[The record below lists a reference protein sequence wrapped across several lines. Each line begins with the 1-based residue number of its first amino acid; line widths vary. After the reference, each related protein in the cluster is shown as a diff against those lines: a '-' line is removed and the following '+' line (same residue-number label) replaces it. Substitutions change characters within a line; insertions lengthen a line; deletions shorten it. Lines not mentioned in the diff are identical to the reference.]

1 LAGAADRPFDTWSQ
15 YLGGADSS
23 QYSSLKQINK
33 TNVAKLE
40 VAWTYPAGD
49 GTLMFDPIVV
59 DGVMYVLTDRS
70 TIAALDA
77 ATGKEIWSH
86 PNTGAVGQRGLNYW
100 ESKER
105 F

>member
-1 LAGAADRPFDTWSQ
+1 
-15 YLGGADSS
+15 
-23 QYSSLKQINK
+23 
-33 TNVAKLE
+33 
-40 VAWTYPAGD
+40 
-49 GTLMFDPIVV
+49 MFDPIVV